1 MKNRYKIT
9 KTKQISYLYRVG
21 KISTLSSDQLAN
33 VFHISGRTYRDWRR
47 AKFLL
52 PVEAVHTIEK
62 KWDIRFPSSKLRAL
76 RAWEKQKVEI
86 SKKGARAM
94 LKKYGGFGT
103 PEGRRLGG
111 IRGMATLRSLHKA
124 PPLKIFFRPAQSV
137 DLAEFTGIMLGD
149 GHVGDRQWSVTLN
162 AVKDKTYAQFCR
174 TLVTQ
179 LFHFQPNVLYR
190 ASCHVL
196 VIESGGKHFIQYLRS
211 IGLTATNKVKEQIGV
226 PEWISTSRSYSIA
239 CLRGL
244 MDTDGG
250 IFIHTYKV
258 NGKKYSY
265 SKLAFVNRS
274 VPLLQ
279 FAYTMLKTLGFTPK
293 LIDNVENKRV
303 WLYNQH
309 EVKQYIERIGT
320 HNPRLLNNIGG

>member
-9 KTKQISYLYRVG
+9 KAKQIAYLSRVG
-21 KISTLSSDQLAN
+21 KICKLSSEQLAN
-33 VFHISGRTYRDWRR
+33 VFHVSDRTYRDWRR
-47 AKFLL
+47 ARFLL
-52 PVEAVHTIEK
+52 PVDAVNIIEK
-62 KWDIRFPSSKLRAL
+62 RWDIPFPASKLQAL
-76 RAWEKQKVEI
+76 RAWEKQKNEI
-86 SKKGARAM
+86 SKQGARAM

-103 PEGRRLGG
+103 PAGRHLGG
-111 IRGMATLRSLHKA
+111 IRGMATLRRLHKA
-124 PPLKIFFRPAQSV
+124 PPLKFFFRPLQSV

-149 GHVGDRQWSVTLN
+149 GHVGDGQWSITLN

-174 TLVTQ
+174 KLVTQ
-179 LFHFQPNVLYR
+179 LFHFQPSMLYR

-196 VIESGGKHFIQYLRS
+196 IIESGGKNFIRYLRS

-226 PEWISTSRSYSIA
+226 PQWISTSKSYSIA

-250 IFIHTYKV
+250 IFIHTYRV

-265 SKLAFVNRS
+265 KKLAFVNRS
-274 VPLLQ
+274 IPLLQ
-279 FAYTMLKTLGFTPK
+279 FAYTTLKTLGFTPK
-293 LIDNVENKRV
+293 LIDHVENKRV

-309 EVKQYIERIGT
+309 EVKQYIECVET
-320 HNPRLLNNIGG
+320 HNPRLSNT